1 MYTRSSSVRKG
12 NENPSYYDIYESRA
26 LALDDIVTKND
37 ILHIQMTEVPKAYY
51 TTMKSRK
58 GLQLGFYNS
67 LLQITERNNGMVFDL
82 DTLEEVDYIENI
94 DQMQEPDAMIN
105 TGFIMFTS
113 RDVFGEKETF

>member
-1 MYTRSSSVRKG
+1 MQ
-12 NENPSYYDIYESRA
+12 EPELIAD
-26 LALDDIVTKND
+26 LLDGT
-37 ILHIQMTEVPKAYY
+37 
-51 TTMKSRK
+51 
-58 GLQLGFYNS
+58 LQLGFYNS